1 MFLTKLLRL
10 RRSIMSTKRNILLS
24 MAAFAFTLVLTS
36 TNAFSSEDLFIELDT
51 NSDGMISKTEAEAH
65 EVLNE
70 LFDSLDIDG
79 DGFINPAEFSVAIL
93 VK

>member
-1 MFLTKLLRL
+1 MN
-10 RRSIMSTKRNILLS
+10 TKRNIFLS
-24 MAAFAFTLVLTS
+24 MAAFAFTLALTS
-36 TNAFSSEDLFIELDT
+36 TSAFSNEDLFKTLDT
-51 NSDGMISKTEAEAH
+51 NADGMISKTEAQAH

-79 DGFINPAEFSVAIL
+79 DGFISSDELSVANL